1 MATKRSLYD
10 ILGVAQD
17 APVEDIQNAYQAR
30 LNQLEQARD
39 RWSAEQFNDR
49 LQMLRVALSTLT
61 DAAARLSYDAKLAAS
76 RPSSAPPPLSAAPS
90 APPLSLAPLPVD
102 AASVQAEALSLRAD
116 ALALRAD
123 AMLLRAGLE
132 SQLARQEEP
141 DVMRYAKLFTRAVG
155 LLVIVGVSAFALT
168 RCMTTRTQ
176 VDRLQM
182 ESKAGEKAALQDYQM
197 THGVRPANVAEMELL
212 EAERRKAENQE
223 RTTQWEK
230 EKAEEAQRRFLE
242 ESRRRGAQ
250 VAEDL
255 RRAEE
260 QARLRAEREDERA
273 RAIEQAKQD
282 AEQRRLDKE
291 REHWQSILRR

>member
-1 MATKRSLYD
+1 MATKRSLYE

-17 APVEDIQNAYQAR
+17 APVEDIQNAYQDR
-30 LNQLEQARD
+30 LHQLEQGRERMGAD
-39 RWSAEQFNDR
+39 QFNDR

-76 RPSSAPPPLSAAPS
+76 RPSSAPPPLSAAP
-90 APPLSLAPLPVD
+90 LSLAPLPAD
-102 AASVQAEALSLRAD
+102 ATSVQAEALSLRAD

-141 DVMRYAKLFTRAVG
+141 DAMRYAKLFTRAVG

-168 RCMTTRTQ
+168 RCMATRTQ

-182 ESKAGEKAALQDYQM
+182 ESKAAEKAALQDYQM

-230 EKAEEAQRRFLE
+230 DKAEEAQRRFLE

>member
-10 ILGVAQD
+10 ILGIAQD
-17 APVEDIQNAYQAR
+17 ATVQDIQNAYQAR
-30 LNQLEQARD
+30 LTQLEQARERMGVD
-39 RWSAEQFNDR
+39 QFNDR
-49 LQMLRVALSTLT
+49 MQVLRLALSTLT
-61 DAAARLSYDAKLAAS
+61 DTAARLSYDAKLAAS
-76 RPSSAPPPLSAAPS
+76 RPSDAPPSAASSAPV
-90 APPLSLAPLPVD
+90 LSLAPLPAD

-132 SQLARQEEP
+132 SQLARKEEP
-141 DVMRYAKLFTRAVG
+141 AVMQYAKLFTRAVG
-155 LLVIVGVSAFALT
+155 LLVIVGISAFALT
-168 RCMTTRTQ
+168 RCMATRTQ

-182 ESKAGEKAALQDYQM
+182 ESRASEKAALQDYQN

-242 ESRRRGAQ
+242 ESRRRGQQ

-260 QARLRAEREDERA
+260 QARLRAEREDERL

>member
-10 ILGVAQD
+10 ILGIAQD
-17 APVEDIQNAYQAR
+17 APVEDIQNAYQDR
-30 LNQLEQARD
+30 LTQLEQARERLGGD
-39 RWSAEQFNDR
+39 QFNDR
-49 LQMLRVALSTLT
+49 LQVLRLALSTLT

-76 RPSSAPPPLSAAPS
+76 RPASTPSSSPPS
-90 APPLSLAPLPVD
+90 AQALSLAPLPAD

-132 SQLARQEEP
+132 SQLARPAEP
-141 DVMRYAKLFTRAVG
+141 AAMQYAKLFTRAVG

-168 RCMTTRTQ
+168 RCMTSRTQ

-182 ESKAGEKAALQDYQM
+182 ESQASEKAALQDYQN

-212 EAERRKAENQE
+212 EAERRKAENQQ

-242 ESRRRGAQ
+242 ESRRRGEQ

-260 QARLRAEREDERA
+260 QARLRAEREDERL
-273 RAIEQAKQD
+273 RAIERAKEE
-282 AEQRRLDKE
+282 AEQRRLEKE